1 VRVLAGT
8 ARAAVAAIL
17 LIHSVASA
25 GADESPLSG
34 QRLLQLC
41 AGVEAGKPAQGTP
54 ADTHCLGYFQGVVD
68 APESVKAL
76 GAVTCPPSTLT
87 VQEIVMF
94 YKSEARIFPDA
105 LDARASDLIT
115 GMLIKFFP
123 CPGDRGRGARR

>member
-1 VRVLAGT
+1 MRVLAGT
-8 ARAAVAAIL
+8 VRTAVVAIL
-17 LIHSVASA
+17 LIQSVASA
-25 GADESPLSG
+25 GADEYPLSG
-34 QRLLQLC
+34 RQLLQLC
-41 AGVEAGKPAQGTP
+41 AGIEAGKAAKGTP
-54 ADTHCLGYFQGVVD
+54 ADTRCFGYFQGVVD
-68 APESVKAL
+68 ALESLKAL

-87 VQEIVMF
+87 VKEIVIF